1 MNEEI
6 LSMCSDFY
14 NLSEQELEDM
24 KAEEQARE
32 DYYERYNY

>member
-6 LSMCSDFY
+6 LSMCSEFY
-14 NLSEQELEDM
+14 NISEQELEDM
-24 KAEEQARE
+24 EAQEQANE